1 MNDSAQRRK
10 RSQRPFDGRIE
21 KRLPTSVPV
30 YLASKEEPRAR
41 ERTLA
46 ENVSPHGARLIS
58 KRSWQPGEESL
69 ITPLTGESPKV
80 GRVIYCVPKPG
91 DRFYVGVEF
100 PDRTVK
106 WGDHSTA

>member
-1 MNDSAQRRK
+1 MHDSAERRK
-10 RSQRPFDGRIE
+10 RDQRPFGGRIE
-21 KRLPTSVPV
+21 KRFITSLPV
-30 YLASKEEPRAR
+30 YLASTEEPRAR
-41 ERTLA
+41 EQTLA